1 MPLASI
7 FEEAASNTLPNGDE
21 LVAAGRAARHA
32 VRAARIIEADTR
44 HETAPHRKRGDH
56 ERPKP
61 HHRRQPR
68 RKRQRRREK
77 RKPVGS
83 DTFRAPS
90 YGKDAA
96 QAAVNAT
103 IIDEGRVSKKKPNR
117 IGGAVQ
123 TAIGGAIMLVGV
135 PMLILPGPGLLA
147 IGGGAVIAGN
157 GIKKVLGK

>member
-1 MPLASI
+1 MSDPSPIIDVNPVASASD
-7 FEEAASNTLPNGDE
+7 AAKSASPS
-21 LVAAGRAARHA
+21 
-32 VRAARIIEADTR
+32 
-44 HETAPHRKRGDH
+44 
-56 ERPKP
+56 
-61 HHRRQPR
+61 
-68 RKRQRRREK
+68 
-77 RKPVGS
+77 GS

-147 IGGGAVIAGN
+147 FGGGAVIGGTAIMKVMGKKTGRSRYEAGPPSRWARFFISEQLRTRASAPRLALPDTHRTQSGN
-157 GIKKVLGK
+157 CSS

>member
-1 MPLASI
+1 MSDPSPIIDVNPVASTSDT
-7 FEEAASNTLPNGDE
+7 AKSASPS
-21 LVAAGRAARHA
+21 
-32 VRAARIIEADTR
+32 
-44 HETAPHRKRGDH
+44 
-56 ERPKP
+56 
-61 HHRRQPR
+61 
-68 RKRQRRREK
+68 
-77 RKPVGS
+77 GS

>member
-1 MPLASI
+1 MSDPSPIIDVNPVASTSD
-7 FEEAASNTLPNGDE
+7 AAKSASPS
-21 LVAAGRAARHA
+21 
-32 VRAARIIEADTR
+32 
-44 HETAPHRKRGDH
+44 
-56 ERPKP
+56 
-61 HHRRQPR
+61 
-68 RKRQRRREK
+68 
-77 RKPVGS
+77 GS

-96 QAAVNAT
+96 LNAT

>member
-1 MPLASI
+1 MSDPSPIIDVNPVASTSD
-7 FEEAASNTLPNGDE
+7 AAKSASPS
-21 LVAAGRAARHA
+21 
-32 VRAARIIEADTR
+32 
-44 HETAPHRKRGDH
+44 
-56 ERPKP
+56 
-61 HHRRQPR
+61 
-68 RKRQRRREK
+68 
-77 RKPVGS
+77 GS

-147 IGGGAVIAGN
+147 IGGGADIAAT
-157 GIKKVLGK
+157 GITMVLGN

>member
-1 MPLASI
+1 MSDPSPIIDVNPVASASD
-7 FEEAASNTLPNGDE
+7 AAKSASPS
-21 LVAAGRAARHA
+21 
-32 VRAARIIEADTR
+32 
-44 HETAPHRKRGDH
+44 
-56 ERPKP
+56 
-61 HHRRQPR
+61 
-68 RKRQRRREK
+68 
-77 RKPVGS
+77 GS

-117 IGGAVQ
+117 IGGAV
-123 TAIGGAIMLVGV
+123 LVGV

>member
-1 MPLASI
+1 MSDPSPIIDVNPVASTSD
-7 FEEAASNTLPNGDE
+7 AAKSASPS
-21 LVAAGRAARHA
+21 
-32 VRAARIIEADTR
+32 
-44 HETAPHRKRGDH
+44 
-56 ERPKP
+56 
-61 HHRRQPR
+61 
-68 RKRQRRREK
+68 
-77 RKPVGS
+77 GS

-117 IGGAVQ
+117 IGGA
-123 TAIGGAIMLVGV
+123 IMLVGV

>member
-1 MPLASI
+1 MSDPSPIIDVNPVASASD
-7 FEEAASNTLPNGDE
+7 AAKSASPS
-21 LVAAGRAARHA
+21 
-32 VRAARIIEADTR
+32 
-44 HETAPHRKRGDH
+44 
-56 ERPKP
+56 
-61 HHRRQPR
+61 
-68 RKRQRRREK
+68 
-77 RKPVGS
+77 GS

-123 TAIGGAIMLVGV
+123 TAIGGAIMLVGG

-147 IGGGAVIAGN
+147 LGGGARLAGH
-157 GIKKVLGK
+157 GLKKGVGEGYRRSRNETGPSSRWGRVCIFEQLRTRASAPRLALPDTHRTQSGNCSS

>member
-1 MPLASI
+1 MSDPSPIIDVNPVASTSD
-7 FEEAASNTLPNGDE
+7 AAKSASPS
-21 LVAAGRAARHA
+21 
-32 VRAARIIEADTR
+32 
-44 HETAPHRKRGDH
+44 
-56 ERPKP
+56 
-61 HHRRQPR
+61 
-68 RKRQRRREK
+68 
-77 RKPVGS
+77 GS

-135 PMLILPGPGLLA
+135 PHAHPARSRLAGHRRRRRHSGQRHQEGAGEVNRPQQKRSGPIIAMGPLLHFGTA
-147 IGGGAVIAGN
+147 
-157 GIKKVLGK
+157 

>member
-1 MPLASI
+1 MSDPSPIIDVNPVVSASD
-7 FEEAASNTLPNGDE
+7 AAKAQARR
-21 LVAAGRAARHA
+21 AAGHVPRA
-32 VRAARIIEADTR
+32 I
-44 HETAPHRKRGDH
+44 G
-56 ERPKP
+56 
-61 HHRRQPR
+61 
-68 RKRQRRREK
+68 
-77 RKPVGS
+77 
-83 DTFRAPS
+83 
-90 YGKDAA
+90 GKDAA

-157 GIKKVLGK
+157 GIRKVLGK

>member
-1 MPLASI
+1 MSDPSPIIDVNPVASASD
-7 FEEAASNTLPNGDE
+7 AAKSASPSQRH
-21 LVAAGRAARHA
+21 VPRA
-32 VRAARIIEADTR
+32 
-44 HETAPHRKRGDH
+44 
-56 ERPKP
+56 
-61 HHRRQPR
+61 
-68 RKRQRRREK
+68 
-77 RKPVGS
+77 
-83 DTFRAPS
+83 S

-147 IGGGAVIAGN
+147 IGGGAS
-157 GIKKVLGK
+157 

>member
-1 MPLASI
+1 MSDPSPIIDVNPVASASD
-7 FEEAASNTLPNGDE
+7 AAKSASPS
-21 LVAAGRAARHA
+21 
-32 VRAARIIEADTR
+32 
-44 HETAPHRKRGDH
+44 
-56 ERPKP
+56 
-61 HHRRQPR
+61 
-68 RKRQRRREK
+68 
-77 RKPVGS
+77 GS

-157 GIKKVLGK
+157 GIKKELGK

>member
-1 MPLASI
+1 MSDHSPIIDVDPVAST
-7 FEEAASNTLPNGDE
+7 SD
-21 LVAAGRAARHA
+21 AARG
-32 VRAARIIEADTR
+32 ARPSE
-44 HETAPHRKRGDH
+44 GDA
-56 ERPKP
+56 
-61 HHRRQPR
+61 
-68 RKRQRRREK
+68 
-77 RKPVGS
+77 
-83 DTFRAPS
+83 FRAPS

-103 IIDEGRVSKKKPNR
+103 IIDEGRVSKKKPSR

-123 TAIGGAIMLVGV
+123 TAVGGALMLVGV